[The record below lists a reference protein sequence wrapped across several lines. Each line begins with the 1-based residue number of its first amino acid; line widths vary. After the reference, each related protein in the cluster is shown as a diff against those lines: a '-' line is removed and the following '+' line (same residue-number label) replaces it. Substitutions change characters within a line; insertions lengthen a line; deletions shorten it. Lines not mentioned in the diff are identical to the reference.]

1 LLGGQ
6 NLAKIDICGAKCHV
20 FDISGKFSDLWER
33 YYGDAE
39 AVIYC
44 WHLLLDDKKQRALL
58 ETVRK
63 EIPDDVPILIFGHI
77 MATID
82 TEDDL
87 LPDMSTSFFLPNYH
101 SNLMQVHCGNAKNG
115 KGVRE
120 AMEWLVPMAK
130 RQAKLRAQAAAAA
143 EAAAA
148 AANVIIDSR
157 ATGKK
162 R

>member
-1 LLGGQ
+1 
-6 NLAKIDICGAKCHV
+6 
-20 FDISGKFSDLWER
+20 
-33 YYGDAE
+33 
-39 AVIYC
+39 
-44 WHLLLDDKKQRALL
+44 L

-63 EIPDDVPILIFGHI
+63 EIPDDVPILIFGHLMKGHDGI
-77 MATID
+77 A
-82 TEDDL
+82 E
-87 LPDMSTSFFLPNYH
+87 LPAMSTSFFLPNYH

-148 AANVIIDSR
+148 AKDIVDSSVNGMER
-157 ATGKK
+157 
-162 R
+162 